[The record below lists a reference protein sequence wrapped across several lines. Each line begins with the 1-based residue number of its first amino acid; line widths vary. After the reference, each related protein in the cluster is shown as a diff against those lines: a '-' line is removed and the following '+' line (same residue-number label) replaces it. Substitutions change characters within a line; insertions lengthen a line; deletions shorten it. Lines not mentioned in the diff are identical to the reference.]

1 MPAGLEM
8 WSQLFGGS
16 DYYGSKP
23 KVPEF
28 PGLQEIGASAI
39 SANQANLPA
48 AQSLAAST
56 NTFNLQQLKAMLEGF
71 SPGIG
76 AANEQVGKLIQSQL
90 KGEIPKDVQNVLQNS
105 SAARAIGGGYGGSG
119 AHGNLVAR
127 DFGRT
132 SYDIT
137 QQGINS
143 AERWMQMTAG
153 VVQPSM
159 MNATSMFMTPGMA
172 IDVAESKFQR
182 DLYAAGIAA
191 APDPVKR
198 GRADQEMAI
207 FGMLMSAVG
216 GIAGAAACW
225 VARAVYGENNPKWE
239 YFRVWLFTMAPRWFF
254 NLYLKHGEKF
264 AQWISNKPLL
274 KAIIRRWMDRRI
286 ETLFYAYRTT
296 AIS

>member
-28 PGLQEIGASAI
+28 PSLGDIGADAMA
-39 SANQANLPA
+39 ANQANLPG
-48 AQSLAAST
+48 AQKLASET
-56 NTFNLQQLKAMLEGF
+56 NLFNLQQLKSMLEGF
-71 SPGIG
+71 SPGMG
-76 AANEQVGKLIQSQL
+76 ATNEKVGQLIQSQL
-90 KGEIPKDVQNVLQNS
+90 RGEIPKDVQDAIQNS
-105 SAARAIGGGYGGSG
+105 AAARSIGGGYGGSG
-119 AHGNLVAR
+119 MHGKRVAR
-127 DFGRT
+127 DFGMT

-137 QQGINS
+137 AKGISS
-143 AERWMQMTAG
+143 AERWMQMTSSM
-153 VVQPSM
+153 VQPSM

-172 IDVAESKFQR
+172 LDVAQSKFQR

-216 GIAGAAACW
+216 GVAGA
-225 VARAVYGENNPKWE
+225 VA
-239 YFRVWLFTMAPRWFF
+239 
-254 NLYLKHGEKF
+254 
-264 AQWISNKPLL
+264 
-274 KAIIRRWMDRRI
+274 
-286 ETLFYAYRTT
+286 
-296 AIS
+296 